1 MNKYIKALEKRG
13 FTVHTAVDA
22 AAARELL
29 LSLLA
34 DAATVGIGGSMTVKE
49 LDVAYAL
56 LKEGK
61 EVFWHWLPG
70 VDANAARRAAMFA
83 DVYLCS
89 ANAVTDD
96 GKLLFIDG
104 SGNRVAALA
113 FGPKRVI
120 LVIGKNKLC
129 GDEADAL
136 ARIRREACGPNARR
150 LGLKTPCGL
159 GSECLD
165 CSSSQRFCNRHVT
178 CPMSFPATFWRLLKP
193 VSRMRSPPGVLN
205 L

>member
-1 MNKYIKALEKRG
+1 MEKLEKALEKRG
-13 FTVHTAVDA
+13 FTVHIA
-22 AAARELL
+22 ADPSAARELL

-34 DAATVGIGGSMTVKE
+34 DAATVGIGGSMTIKE
-49 LDVAYAL
+49 LDVTDTL
-56 LKEGK
+56 TGEGK
-61 EVFWHWLPG
+61 KVFWHWLPG

-83 DVYLCS
+83 DCYICS
-89 ANAVTDD
+89 ANAVTED

-104 SGNRVAALA
+104 SGNRAAALA

-120 LVIGKNKLC
+120 LVIGSNKLA

-136 ARIRREACGPNARR
+136 ARIRRDACGPNARR

-165 CSSSQRFCNRHVT
+165 CSSPQRFCNVFLKLER
-178 CPMSFPATFWRLLKP
+178 CPGSHPVDIILVDKP
-193 VSRMRSPPGVLN
+193 MGY
-205 L
+205 